1 MGFHSLFSMRGLN
14 CTHRV
19 DAAHETIARYL
30 QVIHWKKDR
39 LVCLLIRFIFHA
51 NKTQMHR
58 ISLQMF
64 MDHMSGL
71 TDDIIAKLVLG
82 DVVEE

>member
-1 MGFHSLFSMRGLN
+1 ML
-14 CTHRV
+14 
-19 DAAHETIARYL
+19 
-30 QVIHWKKDR
+30 
-39 LVCLLIRFIFHA
+39 
-51 NKTQMHR
+51 R

-71 TDDIIAKLVLG
+71 TDDIITKLVLG